1 MTTSDYLPKS
11 FLCLKD
17 YTGRKFVS
25 DLIAGLTVG
34 LVALPLAMAF
44 AIASGVPPQSGLY
57 CAIVA
62 GFIISALGGSSTQI
76 GGPTGAFVVIVFGIV
91 VKYGIDG
98 LYMCTLMGGVLLV
111 ILGVTGLGT
120 AVKYIPRPVVIGF
133 TNGIAITIASTQVK
147 DFFGVQM
154 EKVPGNFLPRME
166 AVVRNFRTFSPLETA
181 LGLSAILVIIL
192 CARFMKKVPGYIV
205 VLFVGTALVALL
217 KLPVETLGTRFGGIP
232 AGFPHMTIPRF
243 RADLMLP
250 LISPAITIAM
260 LGAIESLMSAVVS
273 DRMSGDKHNP
283 NVELVAQGIAN
294 IFSPLFGGLPA
305 TGAIARTATNIR
317 SGAKTPVAGMIHA
330 LTLLAIVVFAAP
342 LAKFIP
348 LTILSA
354 ILLVVSYN
362 MGEWREIPE
371 LLKLSALDIGI
382 WLTTFLLTVFAD
394 LTVAVEVGMI
404 LAALLF
410 IRKVT
415 ATTTVSQVTD
425 EYVREGYA
433 HILQHKEIPPYV
445 SIFRIH
451 GPFLFGATDKIEE
464 ITSRVS
470 ELPPIVILRLR
481 NMTAIDATGLQALET
496 LADIVHTTG
505 RALILCGAREQP
517 ARLMHQSEFEDHVGP
532 GNICSSITEALE
544 RAQKIIPLI
553 RQNLP
558 PESGWGRRDT
568 DLSPVGGDLQ
578 SLEPPRLKH

>member
-1 MTTSDYLPKS
+1 MTTSDFLPKS
-11 FLCLKD
+11 FLTLKD
-17 YTGRKFVS
+17 YTGRKFLA
-25 DLIAGLTVG
+25 DLIAGVTVG

-76 GGPTGAFVVIVFGIV
+76 GGPTGAFVVVVFGIV
-91 VKYGIDG
+91 VKYGVDG

-111 ILGVTGLGT
+111 ILGLTGLGT
-120 AVKYIPRPVVIGF
+120 AVKFIPRPVVIGF
-133 TNGIAITIASTQVK
+133 TNGIAIIIASTQVK
-147 DFFGVQM
+147 DFFGIKM
-154 EKVPGNFLPRME
+154 DRVPGDFLPRME
-166 AVVRNFRTFSPLETA
+166 AVVRNFNSFSPLETA
-181 LGLSAILVIIL
+181 LGLSALLVIVL
-192 CARFMKKVPGYIV
+192 CARFMNKVPGYIV
-205 VLFVGTALVALL
+205 VLFLGTALVALL

-232 AGFPHMTIPRF
+232 SGLPHMRIPRF
-243 RADLMLP
+243 HAELMLP

-294 IFSPLFGGLPA
+294 IVSPLFGGLPA

-317 SGAKTPVAGMIHA
+317 SGAKTPVAGMVHA
-330 LTLLAIVVFAAP
+330 LTLVVIVVFAAP

-348 LTILSA
+348 LSILSA

-371 LLKLSALDIGI
+371 LLKLSRLDIGI

-394 LTVAVEVGMI
+394 LTLAVEVGMI

-415 ATTTVSQVTD
+415 ATTTVSQVTE
-425 EYVREGYA
+425 EYLREGHA

-445 SIFRIH
+445 AIFRIH

-464 ITSRVS
+464 ITSHIS
-470 ELPPIVILRLR
+470 DLPPIVILRLR
-481 NMTAIDATGLQALET
+481 NMTAIDATGLQALEK
-496 LADIVHTTG
+496 LADIVHATG
-505 RALILCGAREQP
+505 RGLILCGAREQP
-517 ARLMHQSEFEDHVGP
+517 ARLMHQAEFEDHVGP
-532 GNICSSITEALE
+532 GNICPSIREALE
-544 RAQKIIPLI
+544 RAREIIPLI
-553 RQNLP
+553 RESLP
-558 PESGWGRRDT
+558 AESGWGKRET
-568 DLSPVGGDLQ
+568 DVVSVTSQPKPVNF
-578 SLEPPRLKH
+578 PPVKR